1 MEIKKKKNKKKKKI
15 GEIEKKKK
23 KKVKWLLV
31 AGDIILSMENTKD
44 STKKILRLVN
54 EFSKVPGY
62 KSIKQKYVAF
72 LYTNN
77 KIKNLRIYIYL
88 QFLQEEYLG
97 II

>member
-1 MEIKKKKNKKKKKI
+1 MILAVLARTIRKQKAI
-15 GEIEKKKK
+15 GGIQEKKK

-62 KSIKQKYVAF
+62 KSIK
-72 LYTNN
+72 
-77 KIKNLRIYIYL
+77 
-88 QFLQEEYLG
+88 
-97 II
+97 